1 MKLSRRRML
10 QGLGGVMLGLPVLEG
25 LLPRKAQAAEA
36 DALPFAIFLR
46 QADGVAAAQSTSEL
60 GNEPERFWPEPL
72 GNLSTTTLAGKS
84 LVELADHRAR
94 LLVVRNV
101 NMKDYN
107 YGDGHARGALQCLT
121 ARGPA
126 VEGVGGDSEA
136 SGESLDHRIGREL
149 NPQKRD
155 SLYLYA
161 GQAGGWL
168 GGPCISHRGSASR
181 RAALHDPWV
190 AYQTMVGGPG
200 GLSPEAREQLLV
212 RQKSLNDLVSGQLKA
227 LQSRPELSS
236 TDKQRLDLH
245 LSNVRDLEVALSCRA
260 RADEELRLQ
269 QQAPGYNS
277 TDGDE
282 VLATV
287 RLHMDIAVLA
297 VACGTTR
304 SVAIQV
310 GNGND
315 SATRYRD
322 PTTGQLMENFHYIS
336 HRRASHDASGG
347 IIAGSDVLHSRVD
360 AQFAQTFNYLLDQLA
375 AYSLPN
381 GKKLVDQGV
390 SVWFND
396 LGNGP
401 AHSARHIPFILAGS
415 CNGYLKQGVAV
426 TAAGGNSSPNLNKM
440 LNTLGAAVGL
450 KNAAGGP
457 LDDFGDSTL
466 PKGLLTELLA

>member
-1 MKLSRRRML
+1 MKLSRRHVL
-10 QGLGGVMLGLPVLEG
+10 QGLGGAMLGLPVLEG
-25 LLPRKAQAAEA
+25 LVSRRAEAAEPG
-36 DALPFAIFLR
+36 ALPFAIFLR
-46 QADGVAAAQSTSEL
+46 QADGVAAAQNTEEL
-60 GNEPERFWPEPL
+60 GLEPERFWPEPL
-72 GNLSTTTLAGKS
+72 GALTTTTLAGKS

-107 YGDGHARGALQCLT
+107 YGDGHARGALQSLT
-121 ARGPA
+121 ARGPT

-155 SLYLYA
+155 SLFLYA
-161 GQAGGWL
+161 GQGGGWL
-168 GGPCISHRGSASR
+168 GGPCISYRGSASR

-200 GLSPEAREQLLV
+200 GLTPEAREALLV
-212 RQKSLNDLVSGQLKA
+212 RQRSINDLVSGQLKA

-236 TDKQRLDLH
+236 TDHQRLDLH

-322 PTTGQLMENFHYIS
+322 PTTGQLMENFHFIS
-336 HRRASHDASGG
+336 HRRLSHDAAGG
-347 IIAGSDVLHSRVD
+347 IIAGSDLLHARVD
-360 AQFAQTFNYLLDQLA
+360 AQFARTFNYLLDRLA
-375 AYSLPN
+375 GYVLPD
-381 GKKLVDQGV
+381 GKKLVDMGV

-401 AHSARHIPFILAGS
+401 AHSARNIPFILAGS

-426 TAAGGNSSPNLNKM
+426 TASGGGNPNHNKL
-440 LNTLGAAVGL
+440 LNTIGSAVGL
-450 KNAAGGP
+450 RNAAGGP
-457 LDDFGDSTL
+457 LDDFGD
-466 PKGLLTELLA
+466 PAHAKGLLPELLA

>member
-1 MKLSRRRML
+1 MKLSRRRVL
-10 QGLGGVMLGLPVLEG
+10 QGLGGVVLGLPVLEG
-25 LLPRKAQAAEA
+25 LLPRKAQAAEPG
-36 DALPFAIFLR
+36 ALPYAIFLR
-46 QADGVAAAQSTSEL
+46 QADGVAAAQTTSEL
-60 GNEPERFWPEPL
+60 GTEPERFWPEPL
-72 GNLSTTTLAGKS
+72 GNLTTTTLAGKS
-84 LVELADHRAR
+84 LLELADHRAR

-121 ARGPA
+121 ARA
-126 VEGVGGDSEA
+126 RRGGAGGNSEA

-155 SLYLYA
+155 SLFLYA
-161 GQAGGWL
+161 GRAGGWL

-200 GLSPEAREQLLV
+200 GLTPEAREQLLV

-236 TDKQRLDLH
+236 TDRQRLDLH

-269 QQAPGYNS
+269 NEAPGYNS
-277 TDGDE
+277 TDGDK
-282 VLATV
+282 VLASV

-310 GNGND
+310 GDGND
-315 SATRYRD
+315 GSTRYRD

-336 HRRASHDASGG
+336 HRRLSHDAQGSV
-347 IIAGSDVLHSRVD
+347 IAGSDLLHSRVD
-360 AQFAQTFNYLLDQLA
+360 AQFAQTFNYLLDRLA
-375 AYSLPN
+375 AYSMPD

-401 AHSARHIPFILAGS
+401 AHSARNVPFILAGS

-426 TAAGGNSSPNLNKM
+426 TVASGNSNPNLNRM
-440 LNTLGAAVGL
+440 LNTIGAAVGL

-457 LDDFGDSTL
+457 LDDFGDPAL